1 MQVYTIPSLT
11 CNTVYI
17 TKLVTLTSKK
27 PSPSR
32 VFLFVCYDT
41 RKSLLDLVE
50 FFVLLRV
57 FHFWFTFIRRKSK
70 ATVKK
75 YGMNVRIST
84 FQSGNNQGEAK
95 RTSCLN
101 TSLLHVSFLESAT
114 TARLTP
120 TKAMQKKKTR
130 SFVRNVLRNH
140 SHSL

>member
-120 TKAMQKKKTR
+120 TIAMKKKTR

>member
-1 MQVYTIPSLT
+1 
-11 CNTVYI
+11 
-17 TKLVTLTSKK
+17 
-27 PSPSR
+27 
-32 VFLFVCYDT
+32 
-41 RKSLLDLVE
+41 
-50 FFVLLRV
+50 
-57 FHFWFTFIRRKSK
+57 
-70 ATVKK
+70 
-75 YGMNVRIST
+75 MNVRIST